1 MGRFLLALRWKG
13 QVPPFAGPPRTAYM
27 PTMRQTFTESTDRS
41 FGPRHVPLIR
51 QAMAA
56 QGLDG
61 FLVPHEDEHQNEYL
75 PEANDRLAWATGF
88 TGSAGA
94 AVILKDRAAVFV
106 DGRYTLQ
113 VRDQVDEK
121 TFEIRDLVEGGVP
134 AYLEAAT
141 AKGQV
146 VGYDPR
152 LHSPD
157 ALAHLRAAA
166 AKTGAEL
173 RPVSANPLD
182 EAWGADRPGQPVA
195 PVVPQPLI
203 YAGEESADKRAR
215 VGAILAAANADGAVI
230 TAPSSIAWLFNVR
243 GGDVIRSPLPL
254 GQAVLNK
261 DGTARLFLDPAKVTE
276 ALPAWLGNQVRLE
289 TPDDLAGALADLKG
303 KRVMVDPGQSSAWY
317 FEALSTAGAEVVRGD
332 DPCALPRACKNPTEI
347 AGTREAHIRDGVALA
362 SFLHWLAT
370 EAQTSLPDEIEV
382 VTRLEGFRQATGA
395 LKDLSFDTIAG
406 AASNGAIVHYRPTDR
421 LNKRTEAG
429 SLLLVDSGA
438 QYLDGTT
445 DVTRTV
451 AIGEPSAEMR
461 ERFTLV
467 LKGHLALAAIR
478 FPAGTTGSALD
489 ALARAPLWAR
499 GLDYDHGT
507 GHGVGAYL
515 GVHEGPQRI
524 SKLPNFVALKPG
536 MIVSN
541 EPGYYKEGAYGI
553 RIENLQYVTAPQAIP
568 GGERQMLGF
577 ETLTL
582 APIDRGLIAVDL
594 LTPDERAQM
603 DAYHARVLREVGPRL
618 EPDIRAWLE
627 QACAPL

>member
-1 MGRFLLALRWKG
+1 
-13 QVPPFAGPPRTAYM
+13 M
-27 PTMRQTFTESTDRS
+27 PSMHQTFTESTDRS
-41 FGPRHVPLIR
+41 FGPKHVPLIR

-94 AVILKDRAAVFV
+94 AVILKDKAAVFV

-113 VRDQVDEK
+113 VRDQVDQA

-134 AYLEAAT
+134 AYLETAT
-141 AKGQV
+141 AKGQIL
-146 VGYDPR
+146 GYDPR

-157 ALAHLRAAA
+157 ALDRLKAAA
-166 AKTGAEL
+166 AKAGAQL
-173 RPVSANPLD
+173 KPVTPNPLD
-182 EAWGADRPGQPVA
+182 EAWGAQRPSQPVA
-195 PVVPQPLI
+195 PVVPQPLD
-203 YAGEESADKRAR
+203 YSGEDSADKRAR
-215 VGAILAAANADGAVI
+215 VGAVLAGLNADATVL

-254 GQAVLNK
+254 GQAILNK

-276 ALPAWLGNQVRLE
+276 ALPAWLGNQVSLE
-289 TPDDLAGALADLKG
+289 TPEDLPGALADLKG
-303 KRVMVDPGQSSAWY
+303 QRVMIDPGQSSAWY
-317 FEALSTAGAEVVRGD
+317 FEALATAGAEVVRGD

-347 AGTREAHIRDGVALA
+347 KGTREAHVRDGAALA
-362 SFLHWLAT
+362 RFLHWLAT

-395 LKDLSFDTIAG
+395 LQDLSFDTIAG
-406 AASNGAIVHYRPTDR
+406 AASNGAIVHYRPTLR

-429 SLLLVDSGA
+429 GLLLVDSGA

-467 LKGHLALAAIR
+467 LKGHLALASIR

-489 ALARAPLWAR
+489 VLGRAPLWAQ

-553 RIENLQYVTAPQAIP
+553 RIENLQYVTEAAPIP
-568 GGERQMLGF
+568 GGERPMLGF

-582 APIDRGLIAVDL
+582 APIDRRLIVVDL
-594 LTPDERAQM
+594 LTPTERAQM
-603 DAYHARVLREVGPRL
+603 DAYHARVLREVGPRVDP
-618 EPDIRAWLE
+618 EVRTWLE
-627 QACAPL
+627 HVCAPLR

>member
-1 MGRFLLALRWKG
+1 MRVKEQEA
-13 QVPPFAGPPRTAYM
+13 PFAGPPGTAYM
-27 PTMRQTFTESTDRS
+27 PAMRQTFTESTDRS
-41 FGPRHVPLIR
+41 FGPKHVPLIR

-94 AVILKDRAAVFV
+94 AVILKDKAAVFV

-113 VRDQVDEK
+113 VRDQVDQD

-134 AYLEAAT
+134 AYLETAT
-141 AKGQV
+141 SRGQV

-157 ALAHLRAAA
+157 ALDRLKAAA
-166 AKTGAEL
+166 AKAGAQL
-173 RPVSANPLD
+173 KPVTPNPLD
-182 EAWGADRPGQPVA
+182 EAWGALRPGQPVA
-195 PVVPQPLI
+195 PVVPQPLD
-203 YAGEESADKRAR
+203 YSGEDSADKRAR
-215 VGAILAAANADGAVI
+215 VGATLAGLNADAAVL

-254 GQAVLNK
+254 GQAILNK

-289 TPDDLAGALADLKG
+289 TTDDLPGALADLKG

-317 FEALSTAGAEVVRGD
+317 FEALSNAGAEMVRGD

-347 AGTREAHIRDGVALA
+347 KGTREAHVRDGEALA
-362 SFLHWLAT
+362 RFLHWLAT

-406 AASNGAIVHYRPTDR
+406 AASNGAIVHYRPTNR

-489 ALARAPLWAR
+489 VLARAPLWAK

-524 SKLPNFVALKPG
+524 SKLPNFVALQPG

-553 RIENLQYVTAPQAIP
+553 RIENLQYVTEAAPIP
-568 GGERQMLGF
+568 GGERSMLGF

-582 APIDRGLIAVDL
+582 APIDRRLIVVDL
-594 LTPDERAQM
+594 LTADERAQM
-603 DAYHARVLREVGPRL
+603 DAYHARVLREVGPRV
-618 EPDIRAWLE
+618 EPEIRAWLT

>member
-1 MGRFLLALRWKG
+1 
-13 QVPPFAGPPRTAYM
+13 
-27 PTMRQTFTESTDRS
+27 MRQTFEETTDRS

-51 QAMAA
+51 KAMAD

-94 AVILKDRAAVFV
+94 AVILKDKAAVFV

-113 VRDQVDEK
+113 VRDQVDEA
-121 TFEIRDLVEGGVP
+121 TFEIRDLVDGGVP
-134 AYLEAAT
+134 AYLETAT
-141 AKGQV
+141 AAGQV

-157 ALAHLRAAA
+157 ALDRLKAAA
-166 AKTGAEL
+166 AKVGTEL
-173 RPVSANPLD
+173 KAVAANPLD
-182 EAWGADRPGQPVA
+182 QAWGAQRPAQPTA
-195 PVVPQPLI
+195 PVTPQPLEHS
-203 YAGEESADKRAR
+203 GEDSADKRLRLGKA
-215 VGAILAAANADGAVI
+215 LAAKNADATVL
-230 TAPSSIAWLFNVR
+230 TAPSSIAWLFNIR

-254 GQAVLNK
+254 SQAILNK
-261 DGTARLFLDPAKVTE
+261 DGTARLFLDPAKVTPE
-276 ALPAWLGNQVRLE
+276 LPAWLGNQVTLE
-289 TPDDLAGALADLKG
+289 TPDDLPAALADLNG
-303 KRVMVDPGQSSAWY
+303 RRVLVDPGLSSAWY
-317 FEALSTAGAEVVRGD
+317 FEALAKAGAEVVRGD
-332 DPCALPRACKNPTEI
+332 DPCALPRATKNKTEI
-347 AGTREAHIRDGVALA
+347 AGTTEAHARDGVALA
-362 SFLHWLAT
+362 RFLHWLAT
-370 EAQTSLPDEIEV
+370 EAQTSLPDEVEV
-382 VTRLEGFRQATGA
+382 VTKLEGFREATGA

-406 AASNGAIVHYRPTDR
+406 AASNGAIVHYRPITR
-421 LNKRTEAG
+421 LNKKTVSG

-451 AIGEPSAEMR
+451 AIGEPSQEMR

-489 ALARAPLWAR
+489 ALARMHLWAR

-507 GHGVGAYL
+507 GHGVGSYL

-524 SKLPNFVALKPG
+524 AKLPNFVALLPG

-553 RIENLQYVTAPQAIP
+553 RIENLQYVTEPAPIP
-568 GGERQMLGF
+568 GGERPMLGF

-582 APIDRGLIAVDL
+582 APIDRRLIEVAL
-594 LTPDERAQM
+594 LTPCERAQM
-603 DAYHARVLREVGPRL
+603 DAYHARVLAVVGPRL
-618 EPDIRAWLE
+618 PADVRAWLE
-627 QACAPL
+627 TACAPL